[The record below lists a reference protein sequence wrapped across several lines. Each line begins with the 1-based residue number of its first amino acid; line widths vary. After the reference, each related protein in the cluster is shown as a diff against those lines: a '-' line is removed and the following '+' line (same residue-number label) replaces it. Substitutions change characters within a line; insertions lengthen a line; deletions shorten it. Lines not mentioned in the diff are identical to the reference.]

1 MKHWYGRIGQ
11 ALAVAVIVAGTAGLA
26 ADKARTAGE
35 PWVVYDGPAG
45 PGKGKHIVLISGD
58 EEYRSEEA
66 LPQLGKI
73 LAMHHGFKCTVLF
86 AIDKETGTIN
96 PNQLDNIPG
105 LDALKTADLMI
116 ISTRFRALPD
126 DQMRAI
132 DEYLKAGKPVLG
144 MRTANH
150 AFRFRKGSKWE
161 HYSFRYA
168 GGKNGWKGG
177 FGILVFGEHFRS
189 HHGRHGRESTRGI
202 IAPGADKH
210 PITRGIRSG
219 DIWGPT
225 DVYGV
230 KLPLPGDSKPII
242 LGQVLEGMK
251 PDDPPTE
258 AKRKNNPMMPVA
270 WTRTYQLPGGKRG
283 RAFSTSMG
291 ASVDLVSEGTR
302 RMIVH
307 GAYWCL
313 GMEDR
318 IPEKGT
324 KVDIVGKFVP
334 TRFGTRPNDYWKKKA
349 LRVRDFERTS
359 RNKRNGKPR
368 PRSI

>member
-1 MKHWYGRIGQ
+1 MKHSQVRIGQ
-11 ALAVAVIVAGTAGLA
+11 ILVVAVIAAGA
-26 ADKARTAGE
+26 AAFAVDKEPARE
-35 PWVVYDGPAG
+35 NPWIVYDGFGG

-73 LAMHHGFKCTVLF
+73 LAKHHGFKCTVLF
-86 AIDKETGTIN
+86 AIDKQSGKIN
-96 PNQLDNIPG
+96 PNELKNIPG

-116 ISTRFRALPD
+116 IATRFRALPD
-126 DQMRAI
+126 NQMQAI
-132 DEYLKAGKPVLG
+132 DDYLKSGKPVLG

-150 AFRFRKGSKWE
+150 AFRFPKGSQWE

-168 GGKNGWKGG
+168 GSKEGWKGG

-202 IAPGADKH
+202 IAPGAEKH
-210 PITRGIRSG
+210 PVTRGIRNG

-242 LGQVLEGMK
+242 LGQVLKGMK
-251 PDDPPTE
+251 PDDLPTA
-258 AKRKNNPMMPVA
+258 AKHKNAPMMPVA
-270 WTRTYQLPGGKRG
+270 WTKTYQLPGGKCG

-302 RMIVH
+302 RMIVN

-318 IPEKGT
+318 IPAKGT
-324 KVDIVGKFVP
+324 KVDIVGKFAP
-334 TRFGTRPNDYWKKKA
+334 TRFGNRSNDYWKKKA
-349 LRVRDFERTS
+349 LRPRDFDVNPPVR
-359 RNKRNGKPR
+359 GG
-368 PRSI
+368 